1 MFLYD
6 LYAKRLKIKEV
17 LLFAGIFIL
26 TIIPYYIYLL
36 VNGAL
41 EQYFVANWLL
51 NMEIRDSEGHSTYVI
66 LLEIFSQNII
76 TGMLYVI
83 GAVMLIW
90 SNNKRQFV
98 LLSLLLPL
106 TILSLYSNLRTH
118 YFIMVIPTAAIVA
131 SYTIYWLCNSK
142 VIKFILIIAAI
153 SSPVLMHHYGD
164 IIRYGGFDNR
174 YQTTQLAKIKY
185 VLSITDAD
193 DKVYDGN
200 IKFNL
205 FREDIDYCWFCIVPN
220 CCLNTYR
227 EITGHY
233 EYDIYELI
241 SSHKPKVISTFNID
255 NLNDKS
261 IKDHYRRSEKYDDL
275 LIRIE

>member
-1 MFLYD
+1 M
-6 LYAKRLKIKEV
+6 
-17 LLFAGIFIL
+17 
-26 TIIPYYIYLL
+26 
-36 VNGAL
+36 
-41 EQYFVANWLL
+41 
-51 NMEIRDSEGHSTYVI
+51 
-66 LLEIFSQNII
+66 I
-76 TGMLYVI
+76 TCMLYVF

-106 TILSLYSNLRTH
+106 TILSLYKNLWSH

-142 VIKFILIIAAI
+142 VIKFILIIASILSI
-153 SSPVLMHHYGD
+153 SMMHYYGD

-205 FREDIDYCWFCIVPN
+205 FREDIDYCWFCIDPN
-220 CCLNTYR
+220 CCLNIYR

-241 SSHKPKVISTFNID
+241 SSHKPKVISTYNID